1 MSMNEGKK
9 RETLSMAAKMAEDFD
24 PDKAKEFLSGHEDK
38 NWSSDFAVLLRMLT
52 TKEYSLSPSTWAVIA
67 GALAY
72 VVFPVDVIPDFI
84 PALGWLDDAF
94 VLGTV
99 VATLKNEISNF
110 VNFQMNG
117 AHGTKVCHD

>member
-1 MSMNEGKK
+1 MSKNE
-9 RETLSMAAKMAEDFD
+9 RDNSEALAMAMDMADDFT

-38 NWSSDFAVLLRMLT
+38 NWSSDFAMLLRMLT
-52 TKEYSLSPSTWAVIA
+52 TKGYSLNPSTWAIIA

-72 VVFPVDVIPDFI
+72 VIFPVDVVPDFI

-99 VATLKNEISNF
+99 IAALKSEIKNF
-110 VNFQMNG
+110 ADFQTYK
-117 AHGTKVCHD
+117 AHGSTMHHD